1 MRAGVRRA
9 LGEVFR
15 ARGPGCMGQGSHVVP
30 HLAGDTGRPSEHVTE
45 SHRFLAGSVG
55 RVDEELPDAAPVRVL
70 IVDDHPLFRE
80 GLKAALASAA
90 GVDVVAEAERL
101 AEVPEAVTRYR
112 PDVVVM
118 DLSLPDGSGLE
129 AARRLAASGDGVPVL
144 MLTMSDDDGSLLAAL
159 QAGARG
165 YLVKGAGREEVLH
178 AVRTVAAGGAVFGA
192 DVAGRI
198 TALLAG
204 ARVREAGQLFPE
216 LTAREA
222 EVLDLVARGLDNR
235 RIARQLVVAEKTVR
249 NHVTHI
255 FEKLHVA
262 TRAEA
267 VARAR
272 DMGLGDS

>member
-1 MRAGVRRA
+1 M
-9 LGEVFR
+9 
-15 ARGPGCMGQGSHVVP
+15 
-30 HLAGDTGRPSEHVTE
+30 
-45 SHRFLAGSVG
+45 
-55 RVDEELPDAAPVRVL
+55 RVL

-80 GLKAALASAA
+80 GLRAALASAD
-90 GVDVVAEAERL
+90 GIEVVGEAETVG
-101 AEVPEAVTRYR
+101 AVPEAVAAHR

-129 AARRLAASGDGVPVL
+129 ATRRLADQADGGDGVPVL
-144 MLTMSDDDGSLLAAL
+144 MLTMADDDGSLLAAL

-165 YLVKGAGREEVLH
+165 YLVKGAGRDEVLH
-178 AVRTVAAGGAVFGA
+178 AVRTVAGGGAVFGA
-192 DVAGRI
+192 DVAARI

-204 ARVREAGQLFPE
+204 TRLREAGQLFPE

-235 RIARQLVVAEKTVR
+235 RIARELFVAEKTVR

-272 DMGLGDS
+272 DMGLGDDERRPEPGGSRPA

>member
-1 MRAGVRRA
+1 M
-9 LGEVFR
+9 
-15 ARGPGCMGQGSHVVP
+15 
-30 HLAGDTGRPSEHVTE
+30 
-45 SHRFLAGSVG
+45 
-55 RVDEELPDAAPVRVL
+55 RVL

-80 GLKAALASAA
+80 GLRAALASAV
-90 GVDVVAEAERL
+90 GIEVVGEAESV
-101 AEVPEAVTRYR
+101 AEVPGAVATLD

-129 AARRLAASGDGVPVL
+129 ATRRLTEQAAADGCGPVPVL
-144 MLTMSDDDGSLLAAL
+144 MLTMADDDGSLLAAL

-165 YLVKGAGREEVLH
+165 YLVKGAGRDEVLH
-178 AVRTVAAGGAVFGA
+178 AVRTVAGGGAVFGSDIA
-192 DVAGRI
+192 ARI
-198 TALLAG
+198 TTLLAG
-204 ARVREAGQLFPE
+204 TRLREAGQLFPA
-216 LTAREA
+216 LTSREA

-235 RIARQLVVAEKTVR
+235 RIARELFVAEKTVR

>member
-1 MRAGVRRA
+1 
-9 LGEVFR
+9 
-15 ARGPGCMGQGSHVVP
+15 
-30 HLAGDTGRPSEHVTE
+30 
-45 SHRFLAGSVG
+45 
-55 RVDEELPDAAPVRVL
+55 VDDQQRSDSPVRVL

-80 GLKAALASAA
+80 GLKAALESAE
-90 GVDVVAEAERL
+90 GVEVVGEAET
-101 AEVPEAVTRYR
+101 AGAVPDAVAQCR

-118 DLSLPDGSGLE
+118 DLSLPDGSGLD
-129 AARRLAASGDGVPVL
+129 ATRRLAEQTPTAPVL
-144 MLTMSDDDGSLLAAL
+144 MLTMADDDGSLLAAL

-165 YLVKGAGREEVLH
+165 YLVKGAGRDEVLH

-192 DVAGRI
+192 ESAARI
-198 TALLAG
+198 TSLLAG
-204 ARVREAGQLFPE
+204 ARLRDAGQLFPS

-272 DMGLGDS
+272 DMGLGDD

>member
-1 MRAGVRRA
+1 M
-9 LGEVFR
+9 
-15 ARGPGCMGQGSHVVP
+15 
-30 HLAGDTGRPSEHVTE
+30 
-45 SHRFLAGSVG
+45 
-55 RVDEELPDAAPVRVL
+55 

-80 GLKAALASAA
+80 GLRAALQSAE
-90 GVDVVAEAERL
+90 GIVVVAEAERVG
-101 AEVPEAVTRYR
+101 AVPDAVARHR

-129 AARRLAASGDGVPVL
+129 AARRLAAQPPAPPVL
-144 MLTMSDDDGSLLAAL
+144 MLTMADDDGSLLAAL

-198 TALLAG
+198 TELLAG
-204 ARVREAGQLFPE
+204 ARLREAGQLFPA

-235 RIARQLVVAEKTVR
+235 RIARELVVAEKTVR

>member
-1 MRAGVRRA
+1 MA
-9 LGEVFR
+9 
-15 ARGPGCMGQGSHVVP
+15 
-30 HLAGDTGRPSEHVTE
+30 T
-45 SHRFLAGSVG
+45 
-55 RVDEELPDAAPVRVL
+55 VRVL

-80 GLKAALASAA
+80 GLRVALESAD
-90 GVDVVAEAERL
+90 GVRVVGEAETV
-101 AEVPEAVTRYR
+101 AAVAGAVAACR

-118 DLSLPDGSGLE
+118 DLSLPDGSGLD
-129 AARRLAASGDGVPVL
+129 AVRRLAEQDPGGQPPRTPGPEGRAPDGRAPDAPGPVPAVPVL
-144 MLTMSDDDGSLLAAL
+144 MLTMADDDGSLLAAL

-165 YLVKGAGREEVLH
+165 YLVKGAGRDEVLH

-192 DVAGRI
+192 DIATRI
-198 TALLAG
+198 TALLSG
-204 ARVREAGQLFPE
+204 SRLREAGQLFPA

-235 RIARQLVVAEKTVR
+235 RIARELFVAEKTVR

-272 DMGLGDS
+272 DMGLGDR